1 MDEQNTANLAASAER
16 LAAAA
21 DAIEAV
27 LARIEAS
34 QQTLNEKV
42 DRIIAAIEE
51 TATREREQ
59 LQDGE
64 MGAAQGRVAELQR
77 ENEDL
82 KAQASRLAR
91 KTLSPLVSGLLSKNS
106 VEETAT
112 TVQAGTLDK
121 ALATLSLEQRI
132 AVKAELAR
140 AGFIA

>member
-1 MDEQNTANLAASAER
+1 MDEQNTAQLASSAER

-64 MGAAQGRVAELQR
+64 LASARTRVSELQR
-77 ENEDL
+77 QNEEL
-82 KAQASRLAR
+82 KAQASRVTR
-91 KTLSPLVSGLLSKNS
+91 KTLSPLVAGLLSKNG
-106 VEETAT
+106 VEDSTA
-112 TVQAGTLDK
+112 VIEAGALDK
-121 ALATLSLEQRI
+121 ALATLSIDQRI

-140 AGFIA
+140 AGMIG